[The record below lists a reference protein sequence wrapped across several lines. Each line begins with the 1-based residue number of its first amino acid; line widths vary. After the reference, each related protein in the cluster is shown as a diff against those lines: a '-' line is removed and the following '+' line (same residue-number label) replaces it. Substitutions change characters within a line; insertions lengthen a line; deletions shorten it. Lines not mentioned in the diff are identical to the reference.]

1 MYQLSEIFINWDVR
15 TMLTKF
21 SRKSTPRNRLS
32 RFVTKEAIARLL
44 KIKVEQIYRF
54 ECWAHILYVHAQG
67 MSRFVSYAD
76 FPPVLGVESPAGLD
90 FGYWKRR
97 MASVKQRYAPDFWVD
112 FYGEKFQKAVSVAE
126 LLEWGE
132 LVGVIKLMLSAIDL
146 ESLRKIYAQEKSL
159 LEHF

>member
-1 MYQLSEIFINWDVR
+1 
-15 TMLTKF
+15 MLTKF

-54 ECWAHILYVHAQG
+54 ECWAHILYVHAEG

-76 FPPVLGVESPAGLD
+76 LPPVVGEEAPSGVD

-97 MASVKQRYAPDFWVD
+97 MASQKERYAPDFWVD
-112 FYGEKFQKAVSVAE
+112 FYADKFHQAVCVSE

-132 LVGVIKLMLSAIDL
+132 LVGAIKLMLSAIAL
-146 ESLRKIYAQEKSL
+146 ESLRKVYAQEKSL

>member
-1 MYQLSEIFINWDVR
+1 
-15 TMLTKF
+15 MLASF
-21 SRKSTPRNRLS
+21 RPKSTPRHRLS

-76 FPPVLGVESPAGLD
+76 FPPVVGVESPSGLD

-97 MASVKQRYAPDFWVD
+97 MASQKERYAPDFWVD
-112 FYGEKFQKAVSVAE
+112 FYGDKFHQAVSVAE

-132 LVGVIKLMLSAIDL
+132 LVGVVKLMLGAIGL
-146 ESLRKIYAQEKSL
+146 ESLRKVYAQEKYL

>member
-1 MYQLSEIFINWDVR
+1 
-15 TMLTKF
+15 MLASF
-21 SRKSTPRNRLS
+21 RPKSTPRHRLS

-76 FPPVLGVESPAGLD
+76 FPPVVEVESPSGLD

-97 MASVKQRYAPDFWVD
+97 MASLKERYAPDFWVD
-112 FYGEKFQKAVSVAE
+112 FYGDKFHQAVSVAE

-132 LVGVIKLMLSAIDL
+132 LVGVDQIDVKCDRAGVAAKGLRTREISARTFLRRAID
-146 ESLRKIYAQEKSL
+146 
-159 LEHF
+159 

>member
-1 MYQLSEIFINWDVR
+1 
-15 TMLTKF
+15 MLASF
-21 SRKSTPRNRLS
+21 RPKSTPRHRLS

-76 FPPVLGVESPAGLD
+76 FPPVVGVESPSGLD

-97 MASVKQRYAPDFWVD
+97 MASLKERYAPDFWVE
-112 FYGEKFQKAVSVAE
+112 FYADKFREAVSVAE

-132 LVGVIKLMLSAIDL
+132 LVGVVKLMLGAIGL
-146 ESLRKIYAQEKSL
+146 ESLRKVYAQEKSL

>member
-1 MYQLSEIFINWDVR
+1 
-15 TMLTKF
+15 MLASF
-21 SRKSTPRNRLS
+21 RPKSTPRHRLS

-54 ECWAHILYVHAQG
+54 ECWAHILYVHAKG

-76 FPPVLGVESPAGLD
+76 FPPVLGVESPSGLD

-97 MASVKQRYAPDFWVD
+97 IASQKERHAPDFWVD
-112 FYGEKFQKAVSVAE
+112 FYAQKFHQAVSVPE
-126 LLEWGE
+126 LFDWGRV
-132 LVGVIKLMLSAIDL
+132 VGVIKFMLPKIAV
-146 ESLRKIYAQEKSL
+146 ESLRNVYAQEKYV

>member
-1 MYQLSEIFINWDVR
+1 
-15 TMLTKF
+15 MLTKF
-21 SRKSTPRNRLS
+21 SRKSTPRHRLS

-54 ECWAHILYVHAQG
+54 ECWAHILYVHAKG

-76 FPPVLGVESPAGLD
+76 FPPVLGVESPSGLD

-97 MASVKQRYAPDFWVD
+97 WASQKERHAPDFWVD
-112 FYGEKFQKAVSVAE
+112 FYGARFQKAVSVSE

-132 LVGVIKLMLSAIDL
+132 LVGVIKLMLSAIVL
-146 ESLRKIYAQEKSL
+146 ESLRKVYAQEKSL

>member
-1 MYQLSEIFINWDVR
+1 
-15 TMLTKF
+15 MLASF
-21 SRKSTPRNRLS
+21 RPKSTPRHRLS

-44 KIKVEQIYRF
+44 KIEVEQIYRF

-76 FPPVLGVESPAGLD
+76 FPPVLGVESPSGLD

-97 MASVKQRYAPDFWVD
+97 MASLKERFAPDFWVD
-112 FYGEKFQKAVSVAE
+112 FYAQRFHKAVSVAE

-132 LVGVIKLMLSAIDL
+132 LVGAIKLMLSAIAL
-146 ESLRKIYAQEKSL
+146 ESLRKVYAQEKYL